1 MEKEITFLQAGK
13 ENKKDRTFYDV
24 AVSVLYS
31 SLLMA
36 GVSELLGGGCRT
48 KNSLCPMA
56 GIHALHGIAAIFF

>member
-36 GVSELLGGGCRT
+36 GVSELM
-48 KNSLCPMA
+48 K
-56 GIHALHGIAAIFF
+56 H